1 MQPHSAVTFREF
13 ESSRLTVRFY
23 RYLKPYRRAAA
34 NLFKSDGELKKDSK
48 EYIDFIQID
57 ERATETPIYDYYL
70 DGATRLATLYVR
82 AACEIYEAKRLGQA
96 GEKRFKTL
104 VSNSDLGAPL
114 NDEVL
119 VGAESIAGKLQ
130 LM

>member
-1 MQPHSAVTFREF
+1 M
-13 ESSRLTVRFY
+13 
-23 RYLKPYRRAAA
+23 
-34 NLFKSDGELKKDSK
+34 
-48 EYIDFIQID
+48 DFIQID
-57 ERATETPIYDYYL
+57 ERATQTPIYDYYL

-82 AACEIYEAKRLGQA
+82 AACEIYEAKRLDQS
-96 GEKRFKTL
+96 GEKRFKML

-119 VGAESIAGKLQ
+119 VDAESMAGKLQ